1 MTKSM
6 DSVNVQFVNTVI
18 GRGSLNGV
26 VNLSFATFC
35 FTPNDEGQVD
45 IDPVI
50 SCRLRMDKMCA
61 TQLRDVMNELLAS
74 IERAE
79 QSSAE
84 PAPPAVEGIA
94 TKRAEKMN

>member
-1 MTKSM
+1 MKVS
-6 DSVNVQFVNTVI
+6 DQVGCVFVNTVI

-26 VNLSFATFC
+26 CNLSFATFN

-79 QSSAE
+79 QS
-84 PAPPAVEGIA
+84 PAPTEAAPVEGIA